1 MTRSRAL
8 IAGWLVVGFLDL
20 LDAFLFFGLMY
31 DVPPTRILHSIA
43 AGLVGRDG
51 ALGGGGMTA
60 SIGLTLHFFIAFA
73 VVIVAY
79 LAGSRVPALVARPFI
94 SGPIYGLI
102 VYAVMNYVVIP
113 LSAAPGTGS
122 MPALPVLINGLLIH
136 IFGIGIPA
144 MWFAREALRARCPAR
159 SL

>member
-20 LDAFLFFGLMY
+20 LDAFLFFGLRSG
-31 DVPPTRILHSIA
+31 VHPTRILHAIA
-43 AGLVGRDG
+43 AGVFGRDG
-51 ALGGGGMTA
+51 AIGGGAMTA

-79 LAGSRVPALVARPFI
+79 LAGTRAPALVARPFI

-113 LSAAPGTGS
+113 LSAAPGAGGV
-122 MPALPVLINGLLIH
+122 PEVPILVNGLLVH
-136 IFGIGIPA
+136 IFGVGIPA
-144 MWFAREALRARCPAR
+144 MWFARAAARPIPVR